1 MAVILSDAF
10 TGTNGDAWNASNW
23 TTRVEGATG
32 SATIQTNRGR
42 LNPLT
47 GAYTKV
53 IALAA
58 PASGTVD
65 DFDVTFSWADGTT
78 GEQYLDWYYRVTT
91 NVATGIPAS
100 CFLVSVD
107 HSGDQVLICSIDS
120 GGTLSTGVTVFT
132 AGLSD
137 TARHWMRVRVVGT
150 QHKVKWWNDGS
161 GEPGTWQIDETD
173 PDAGGWTTGRVLLAQ
188 TNGASGTSRNADF
201 DDFSLDDLITTDPAP
216 AVVAVAATIPAPT
229 VKASATP
236 KPTTVAVSAT
246 IPAPTVAVRTTPA
259 VRSAASTGVS
269 AACTTGV
276 TVTKP
281 SGVADG
287 DVLFAFVSKTNYA
300 DTNAFTCSGW
310 TEISSGTR
318 GTTTGNDRHV
328 TILRKVIT
336 NAAGE
341 GSNYTF
347 VTTFGT
353 TCSMCAT
360 IICVSGAD
368 TTTPEDISVPSIT
381 FGSNDATPASRD
393 STSVTAGALVLSYC
407 QLSLGTTAVKTWG
420 APSGYTAPSGGDT
433 SVVASSLN
441 NQHGVAYKTLATAG
455 AAGTNVWTHTAD
467 DANTENS
474 RAIVIVRPAA
484 TTIVTPAVVACAAT
498 IPAPT
503 IDTTVSGDATATPS
517 VVAISAAVPSP
528 TVTTTATP
536 TPAVVAVSATV
547 PAPVVSASASVLAS
561 VVSVAAS
568 VFAVTILATATV
580 APSLVSA
587 AATIPAPTVTATAT
601 VAPDVVPISAT
612 VPAPTITVGT
622 IITPSTVAALA
633 TVPSPTVTG
642 SATVTPSAVAV
653 SATIPSPA
661 VTTSATVTPTAV
673 AVSATIPSPTITA
686 TATVAP
692 SAVAISATVPA
703 PTITA
708 TATVTPSVVPITVT
722 VSAPT
727 ITTGTIV
734 DPSVVPITVVVPAPT
749 ITGSA
754 TVEPSAVTIS
764 ATIPAPTISA
774 STNATATPTTV
785 DVAATLSSPTI
796 TATATVTPTTVAAS
810 ATIPAPTITTTVTV
824 APSVV
829 PITVTVSAPT
839 ITATGTPTPATVAIT
854 ASVGAPVIDA
864 ASAIGD
870 PGIVCLAVT
879 VADVTLTATAPTVAL
894 ATTAPTVT
902 LAVTCATLELVA
914 TCATVALTFS
924 EDC

>member
-23 TTRVEGATG
+23 TTRTEGTTG
-32 SATIQTNRGR
+32 SSTIQTNRGR
-42 LNPLT
+42 ATAAT
-47 GAYTKV
+47 GAYTGQY
-53 IALAA
+53 ALGA
-58 PASGTVD
+58 PASGDAD
-65 DFDVTFSWADGTT
+65 DFDVTFSWADTST
-78 GEQYLDWYYRVTT
+78 GEQYLDFIYRCTT
-91 NVATGIPAS
+91 NATSGVPGSAFMVEVSNNSNKVGIYS
-100 CFLVSVD
+100 L
-107 HSGDQVLICSIDS
+107 DS
-120 GGTLSTGVTVFT
+120 GGAISTGIEVTS
-132 AGLSD
+132 AGVND
-137 TARHWMRVRVVGT
+137 TNTHRMRIRVVGT
-150 QHKVKWWNDGS
+150 QHKVKWWDDGS

-173 PDAGGWTTGRVLLAQ
+173 PDGGGWTTGRVLLGKL
-188 TNGASGTSRNADF
+188 NGAAGTSRSTDF

-353 TCSMCAT
+353 VCSMCAT
-360 IICVSGAD
+360 IVCVSGAD

-433 SVVASSLN
+433 SIAASSLN
-441 NQHGVAYKTLATAG
+441 NQHGVAYKTLATVG
-455 AAGTNVWTHTAD
+455 AAGTNVWTHTTD
-467 DANTENS
+467 DATTENS

-484 TTIVTPAVVACAAT
+484 TTIVTPAVVAISAT

-503 IDTTVSGDATATPS
+503 IDTTTSGDATATPS

-536 TPAVVAVSATV
+536 TPAVVAVAATV

-587 AATIPAPTVTATAT
+587 AATIPAPTITATAT
-601 VAPDVVPISAT
+601 VTPDVVPISAT

-653 SATIPSPA
+653 SATIPSP
-661 VTTSATVTPTAV
+661 
-673 AVSATIPSPTITA
+673 
-686 TATVAP
+686 
-692 SAVAISATVPA
+692 
-703 PTITA
+703 TITA

-727 ITTGTIV
+727 IITGTIV

-785 DVAATLSSPTI
+785 DVAATLPSPTI

-854 ASVGAPVIDA
+854 TSVGAPVIDA

-879 VADVTLTATAPTVAL
+879 AADVTLTATAPTVAL
-894 ATTAPTVT
+894 ATTAPTVA

-914 TCATVALTFS
+914 TCATVALTLS

>member
-23 TTRVEGATG
+23 TTRTEGTTG
-32 SATIQTNRGR
+32 SSTIQTNRGR
-42 LNPLT
+42 ATAAT
-47 GAYTKV
+47 GAYTGQY
-53 IALAA
+53 ALGA
-58 PASGTVD
+58 PASGDAD
-65 DFDVTFSWADGTT
+65 DFDVTFSWADTST
-78 GEQYLDWYYRVTT
+78 GEQYIDFIYRCTT
-91 NVATGIPAS
+91 NPT
-100 CFLVSVD
+100 
-107 HSGDQVLICSIDS
+107 SGVPGSAFVVEIGPNSDKIGVYSLDS
-120 GGTLSTGVTVFT
+120 GGAFSTGIFVTS
-132 AGLSD
+132 AGVND
-137 TARHWMRVRVVGT
+137 TNRHWMRVLVVGT
-150 QHKVKWWNDGS
+150 QHKVKWWDDGS

-173 PDAGGWTTGRVLLAQ
+173 PDGGGWTTGRVLLGKL
-188 TNGASGTSRNADF
+188 NGAAGTSRSTDF

-353 TCSMCAT
+353 VCSMCAT
-360 IICVSGAD
+360 IVCVSGAD

-407 QLSLGTTAVKTWG
+407 QLSLGTAAVKTWG
-420 APSGYTAPSGGDT
+420 APSGYTATSGGDT

-503 IDTTVSGDATATPS
+503 IDTTTSGDATATPS

-536 TPAVVAVSATV
+536 TPAVVAVAATV

-587 AATIPAPTVTATAT
+587 AATIPAPTITATAT
-601 VAPDVVPISAT
+601 VTPDVVPISAT

-653 SATIPSPA
+653 SATIPSP
-661 VTTSATVTPTAV
+661 
-673 AVSATIPSPTITA
+673 
-686 TATVAP
+686 
-692 SAVAISATVPA
+692 
-703 PTITA
+703 TITA

-727 ITTGTIV
+727 IITGTIV

-785 DVAATLSSPTI
+785 DVAATLPSPTI

-854 ASVGAPVIDA
+854 TSVGAPVIDA

-879 VADVTLTATAPTVAL
+879 AADVTLTATAPTVAL
-894 ATTAPTVT
+894 ATTAPTVA
-902 LAVTCATLELVA
+902 LAVTCATLTLVA
-914 TCATVALTFS
+914 TCATVALTLS

>member
-23 TTRVEGATG
+23 TTRTEGTTG
-32 SATIQTNRGR
+32 SSTIQTNRGR
-42 LNPLT
+42 ATAAT
-47 GAYTKV
+47 GAYTGQY
-53 IALAA
+53 ALGA
-58 PASGTVD
+58 PASGDAD
-65 DFDVTFSWADGTT
+65 DFDVTFSWADTST
-78 GEQYLDWYYRVTT
+78 GEQYIDFIYRCTT
-91 NVATGIPAS
+91 NPT
-100 CFLVSVD
+100 
-107 HSGDQVLICSIDS
+107 SGVPGSAFAVEIGPNSDKIGVYSLDS
-120 GGTLSTGVTVFT
+120 GGAFSTGIFVTS
-132 AGLSD
+132 AGVND
-137 TARHWMRVRVVGT
+137 TNRHWMRVLVVGT
-150 QHKVKWWNDGS
+150 QHKVKWWDDGS

-173 PDAGGWTTGRVLLAQ
+173 PDGGGWTTGRVLLGKL
-188 TNGASGTSRNADF
+188 NGAAGTSRSTDF

-407 QLSLGTTAVKTWG
+407 QLSLATTAVKTWG

-467 DANTENS
+467 DAMTENS

-503 IDTTVSGDATATPS
+503 IDTTTSGDATATPS

-547 PAPVVSASASVLAS
+547 PAPVVSATASVLAS

-587 AATIPAPTVTATAT
+587 AATIPAPTITATAT
-601 VAPDVVPISAT
+601 VTPDVVPIIAT

-653 SATIPSPA
+653 L
-661 VTTSATVTPTAV
+661 ATV
-673 AVSATIPSPTITA
+673 
-686 TATVAP
+686 
-692 SAVAISATVPA
+692 
-703 PTITA
+703 
-708 TATVTPSVVPITVT
+708 
-722 VSAPT
+722 
-727 ITTGTIV
+727 
-734 DPSVVPITVVVPAPT
+734 
-749 ITGSA
+749 
-754 TVEPSAVTIS
+754 
-764 ATIPAPTISA
+764 PAPTISA

-785 DVAATLSSPTI
+785 DVAATLPSPTI

-879 VADVTLTATAPTVAL
+879 AADVTLTATAPTVAL
-894 ATTAPTVT
+894 ATTAPTVA

-914 TCATVALTFS
+914 TCATVALTLS

>member
-587 AATIPAPTVTATAT
+587 AATIPAPTITATAT
-601 VAPDVVPISAT
+601 VTPDVVPISAT

-754 TVEPSAVTIS
+754 TVEPSAVTVS
-764 ATIPAPTISA
+764 ATVPAPTISA

>member
-23 TTRVEGATG
+23 TTRTEGTTG
-32 SATIQTNRGR
+32 SSTIQTNRGR
-42 LNPLT
+42 ATAAT
-47 GAYTKV
+47 GAYTGQY
-53 IALAA
+53 ALGA
-58 PASGTVD
+58 PASGDAD
-65 DFDVTFSWADGTT
+65 DFDVTFSWADTST
-78 GEQYLDWYYRVTT
+78 GEQYIDFIYRCTT
-91 NVATGIPAS
+91 NPT
-100 CFLVSVD
+100 
-107 HSGDQVLICSIDS
+107 SGVPGSAFVVEIGPNSDKIGVYSLDS
-120 GGTLSTGVTVFT
+120 GGAFSTGIFVTS
-132 AGLSD
+132 AGVND
-137 TARHWMRVRVVGT
+137 TNRHWMRVLVVGT
-150 QHKVKWWNDGS
+150 QHKVKWWDDGS

-173 PDAGGWTTGRVLLAQ
+173 PDGGGWTTGRVLLGKL
-188 TNGASGTSRNADF
+188 NGAAGTSRSTDF

-360 IICVSGAD
+360 IICVTGAD

-433 SVVASSLN
+433 SIAASSLN
-441 NQHGVAYKTLATAG
+441 NQHGVAYKTLATVG
-455 AAGTNVWTHTAD
+455 AAGTNVWTHTTD
-467 DANTENS
+467 DATTENS

-484 TTIVTPAVVACAAT
+484 TTIVTPAVVAISAT

-503 IDTTVSGDATATPS
+503 IDTTTSGDATATPS

-536 TPAVVAVSATV
+536 TPAVVAVAATV

-587 AATIPAPTVTATAT
+587 AATIPAPTITATAT
-601 VAPDVVPISAT
+601 VTPDVVPISAT

-653 SATIPSPA
+653 SATIPSP
-661 VTTSATVTPTAV
+661 
-673 AVSATIPSPTITA
+673 
-686 TATVAP
+686 
-692 SAVAISATVPA
+692 
-703 PTITA
+703 TITA

-727 ITTGTIV
+727 IITGTIV

-764 ATIPAPTISA
+764 ATVPAPTISA

-785 DVAATLSSPTI
+785 DVAATLPSPTI

-854 ASVGAPVIDA
+854 TSVGAPVIDA

-879 VADVTLTATAPTVAL
+879 AADVTLTATAPTVAL
-894 ATTAPTVT
+894 ATTAPTVA
-902 LAVTCATLELVA
+902 LAVTCATLTLVA
-914 TCATVALTFS
+914 TCATVALTLS

>member
-23 TTRVEGATG
+23 TTRTEGTTG
-32 SATIQTNRGR
+32 SSTIQTNRGR
-42 LNPLT
+42 ATAAT
-47 GAYTKV
+47 GAYTGQY
-53 IALAA
+53 ALGA
-58 PASGTVD
+58 PASGDAD
-65 DFDVTFSWADGTT
+65 DFDVTFSWADTST
-78 GEQYLDWYYRVTT
+78 GEQYIDFIYRCTT
-91 NVATGIPAS
+91 NPT
-100 CFLVSVD
+100 
-107 HSGDQVLICSIDS
+107 SGVPGSAFVVEIGPNSDKIGVYSLDS
-120 GGTLSTGVTVFT
+120 GGAFSTGIFVTS
-132 AGLSD
+132 AGVND
-137 TARHWMRVRVVGT
+137 TNRHWMRVLVVGT
-150 QHKVKWWNDGS
+150 QHKVKWWDDGS

-173 PDAGGWTTGRVLLAQ
+173 PDGGGWTTGRVLLGKL
-188 TNGASGTSRNADF
+188 NGAAGTSRSTDF

-281 SGVADG
+281 TGVADG

-433 SVVASSLN
+433 SIAASSLN
-441 NQHGVAYKTLATAG
+441 NQHGVAYKTLATVG
-455 AAGTNVWTHTAD
+455 AAGTNVWTHTTD
-467 DANTENS
+467 DATTENS

-484 TTIVTPAVVACAAT
+484 TTIVTPAVVAISAT

-503 IDTTVSGDATATPS
+503 IDTTTSGDATATPS

-536 TPAVVAVSATV
+536 TPAVVAVAATV

-587 AATIPAPTVTATAT
+587 AATIPAPTITATAT
-601 VAPDVVPISAT
+601 VTPDVVPISAT

-653 SATIPSPA
+653 SATIPSP
-661 VTTSATVTPTAV
+661 
-673 AVSATIPSPTITA
+673 
-686 TATVAP
+686 
-692 SAVAISATVPA
+692 
-703 PTITA
+703 TITA

-727 ITTGTIV
+727 IITGTIV

-785 DVAATLSSPTI
+785 DVAATLPSPTI

-854 ASVGAPVIDA
+854 TSVGAPVIDA

-879 VADVTLTATAPTVAL
+879 AADVTLTATAPTVAL
-894 ATTAPTVT
+894 ATTAPTVA
-902 LAVTCATLELVA
+902 LAVTCATLTLVA
-914 TCATVALTFS
+914 TCATVALTLS

>member
-1 MAVILSDAF
+1 MASPAFRSYTQAYTTAVTSVTPTEPAGATTDDIIVAFIYVENTNPTTITPPTGWSDTFNGTTLKQDMVLSGQVWSLQAF
-10 TGTNGDAWNASNW
+10 WIRRGGSAPSYSSFSWSGASNVQHL
-23 TTRVEGATG
+23 TAAYSGA
-32 SATIQTNRGR
+32 
-42 LNPLT
+42 
-47 GAYTKV
+47 V
-53 IALAA
+53 
-58 PASGTVD
+58 ASGDPWSFMAGAKRD
-65 DFDVTFSWADGTT
+65 DSSTNTYPDVSGTT
-78 GEQYLDWYYRVTT
+78 LTADETLIWAGCNYV
-91 NVATGIPAS
+91 GI
-100 CFLVSVD
+100 
-107 HSGDQVLICSIDS
+107 
-120 GGTLSTGVTVFT
+120 GTLTAPTGY
-132 AGLSD
+132 
-137 TARHWMRVRVVGT
+137 TARH
-150 QHKVKWWNDGS
+150 S
-161 GEPGTWQIDETD
+161 
-173 PDAGGWTTGRVLLAQ
+173 
-188 TNGASGTSRNADF
+188 TNGSDLALADKAQATATSVTSTGASSNSAGNHASILLGLQSVAAA
-201 DDFSLDDLITTDPAP
+201 SDPAP
-216 AVVAVAATIPAPT
+216 
-229 VKASATP
+229 S
-236 KPTTVAVSAT
+236 TVAVSAT
-246 IPAPTVAVRTTPA
+246 IPTPAIPLLGPATPSTVAVSATIPTPTIA
-259 VRSAASTGVS
+259 VRSNPTVRSAASTGVS

-281 SGVADG
+281 TGVADG
-287 DVLFAFVSKTNYA
+287 DVLFAFVSKTNYSNTA
-300 DTNAFTCSGW
+300 AFTCSGW

-353 TCSMCAT
+353 VCSMCAT

-433 SVVASSLN
+433 SIAASSLN

-455 AAGTNVWTHTAD
+455 AAGTNVWTHTVD

-517 VVAISAAVPSP
+517 VVAISATVPSP
-528 TVTTTATP
+528 TVVTTATP

-547 PAPVVSASASVLAS
+547 PAPVVSATASVLAS
-561 VVSVAAS
+561 VVSVAAT
-568 VFAVTILATATV
+568 VLAATILATATV

-587 AATIPAPTVTATAT
+587 AATIPAPTITATAT
-601 VAPDVVPISAT
+601 VTPDVVPISAT

-653 SATIPSPA
+653 SATIPSP
-661 VTTSATVTPTAV
+661 
-673 AVSATIPSPTITA
+673 
-686 TATVAP
+686 
-692 SAVAISATVPA
+692 
-703 PTITA
+703 TITA

-727 ITTGTIV
+727 IITGTIV

-785 DVAATLSSPTI
+785 DVAATLPSPTI

-854 ASVGAPVIDA
+854 TSVGAPVIDA

-879 VADVTLTATAPTVAL
+879 AADVTLTATAPTVAL
-894 ATTAPTVT
+894 ATTAPTVA
-902 LAVTCATLELVA
+902 LAVTCATLTLVA
-914 TCATVALTFS
+914 TCATVALTLS

>member
-23 TTRVEGATG
+23 TTRTEGTTG
-32 SATIQTNRGR
+32 SSTIQTNRGR
-42 LNPLT
+42 ATAAT
-47 GAYTKV
+47 GAYTGQY
-53 IALAA
+53 ALGA
-58 PASGTVD
+58 PASGDAD
-65 DFDVTFSWADGTT
+65 DFDVTFSWADTST
-78 GEQYLDWYYRVTT
+78 GEQYIDFIYRCTT
-91 NVATGIPAS
+91 NPT
-100 CFLVSVD
+100 
-107 HSGDQVLICSIDS
+107 SGVPGSAFVVEIGPNSDKIGVYSLDS
-120 GGTLSTGVTVFT
+120 GGAFSTGIFVTS
-132 AGLSD
+132 AGVND
-137 TARHWMRVRVVGT
+137 TNRHWMRVLVVGT
-150 QHKVKWWNDGS
+150 QHKVKWWDDGS

-173 PDAGGWTTGRVLLAQ
+173 PDGGGWTTGRVLLGKL
-188 TNGASGTSRNADF
+188 NGAAGTSRSTDF

-433 SVVASSLN
+433 SIAASSLN
-441 NQHGVAYKTLATAG
+441 NQHGVAYKTLATVG
-455 AAGTNVWTHTAD
+455 AAGTNVWTHTTD
-467 DANTENS
+467 DATTENS

-484 TTIVTPAVVACAAT
+484 TTIVTPAVVAISAT

-503 IDTTVSGDATATPS
+503 IDTTTSGDATATPS

-536 TPAVVAVSATV
+536 TPAVVAVAATV

-587 AATIPAPTVTATAT
+587 AATIPAPTITATAT
-601 VAPDVVPISAT
+601 VTPDVVPISAT

-653 SATIPSPA
+653 SATIPSP
-661 VTTSATVTPTAV
+661 
-673 AVSATIPSPTITA
+673 
-686 TATVAP
+686 
-692 SAVAISATVPA
+692 
-703 PTITA
+703 TITA

-727 ITTGTIV
+727 IITGTIV

-785 DVAATLSSPTI
+785 DVAATLPSPTI

-839 ITATGTPTPATVAIT
+839 ITATGTPAPATVAIT
-854 ASVGAPVIDA
+854 TSVGAPVIDA

-879 VADVTLTATAPTVAL
+879 AADVTLTATAPTVAL
-894 ATTAPTVT
+894 ATTAPTVA
-902 LAVTCATLELVA
+902 LAVTCATLTLVA
-914 TCATVALTFS
+914 TCATVALTLS

>member
-23 TTRVEGATG
+23 TTRTEGTTG
-32 SATIQTNRGR
+32 SSTIQTNRGR
-42 LNPLT
+42 ATAAT
-47 GAYTKV
+47 GAYTGQY
-53 IALAA
+53 ALGA
-58 PASGTVD
+58 PASGDAD
-65 DFDVTFSWADGTT
+65 DFDVTFSWADTST
-78 GEQYLDWYYRVTT
+78 GEQYIDFIYRCTT
-91 NVATGIPAS
+91 NPT
-100 CFLVSVD
+100 
-107 HSGDQVLICSIDS
+107 SGVPGSAFVVEIGPNSDKIGVYSLDS
-120 GGTLSTGVTVFT
+120 GGAFSTGIFVTS
-132 AGLSD
+132 AGVND
-137 TARHWMRVRVVGT
+137 TNRHWMRVLVVGT
-150 QHKVKWWNDGS
+150 QHKVKWWDDGS

-173 PDAGGWTTGRVLLAQ
+173 PDGGGWTTGRVLLGKL
-188 TNGASGTSRNADF
+188 NGAAGTSRSTDF

-433 SVVASSLN
+433 SIAASSLN
-441 NQHGVAYKTLATAG
+441 NQHGVAYKTLATVG
-455 AAGTNVWTHTAD
+455 AAGTNVWTHTTD
-467 DANTENS
+467 DATTENS

-484 TTIVTPAVVACAAT
+484 TTIVTPAVVAISAT

-503 IDTTVSGDATATPS
+503 IDTTTSGDATATPS

-536 TPAVVAVSATV
+536 TPAVVAVAATV

-587 AATIPAPTVTATAT
+587 AATIPAPTITATAT
-601 VAPDVVPISAT
+601 VTPDVVPISAT

-653 SATIPSPA
+653 SATIPSP
-661 VTTSATVTPTAV
+661 
-673 AVSATIPSPTITA
+673 
-686 TATVAP
+686 
-692 SAVAISATVPA
+692 
-703 PTITA
+703 TITA

-727 ITTGTIV
+727 IITGTIV

-785 DVAATLSSPTI
+785 DVAATLPSPTI

-879 VADVTLTATAPTVAL
+879 AADVTLTATAPTVAL
-894 ATTAPTVT
+894 ATTAPTVA
-902 LAVTCATLELVA
+902 LAVTCATLTLVA
-914 TCATVALTFS
+914 TCATVALTLS

>member
-23 TTRVEGATG
+23 TTRTEGTTG
-32 SATIQTNRGR
+32 SSTIQTNRGR
-42 LNPLT
+42 ATAAT
-47 GAYTKV
+47 GAYTGQY
-53 IALAA
+53 ALGA
-58 PASGTVD
+58 PASGDAD
-65 DFDVTFSWADGTT
+65 DFDVTFSWADTST
-78 GEQYLDWYYRVTT
+78 GEQYIDFIYRCTT
-91 NVATGIPAS
+91 NPT
-100 CFLVSVD
+100 
-107 HSGDQVLICSIDS
+107 SGVPGSAFVVEIGPNSDKIGVYSLDS
-120 GGTLSTGVTVFT
+120 GGAFSTGIFVTS
-132 AGLSD
+132 AGVND
-137 TARHWMRVRVVGT
+137 TNRHWMRVLVVGT
-150 QHKVKWWNDGS
+150 QHKVKWWDDGS

-173 PDAGGWTTGRVLLAQ
+173 PDGGGWTTGRVLLGKL
-188 TNGASGTSRNADF
+188 NGAAGTSRSTDF

-433 SVVASSLN
+433 SIAASSLN
-441 NQHGVAYKTLATAG
+441 NQHGVAYKTLATVG
-455 AAGTNVWTHTAD
+455 AAGTNVWTHTTD
-467 DANTENS
+467 DATTENS

-484 TTIVTPAVVACAAT
+484 TTIVTPAVVAISAT

-503 IDTTVSGDATATPS
+503 IDTTTSGDATATPS

-536 TPAVVAVSATV
+536 TPAVVAVAATV

-587 AATIPAPTVTATAT
+587 AATIPAPTITATAT
-601 VAPDVVPISAT
+601 VTPDVVPISAT

-653 SATIPSPA
+653 SA
-661 VTTSATVTPTAV
+661 
-673 AVSATIPSPTITA
+673 
-686 TATVAP
+686 
-692 SAVAISATVPA
+692 AIPA

-727 ITTGTIV
+727 IITGTIV

-785 DVAATLSSPTI
+785 DVAATLPSPTI

-854 ASVGAPVIDA
+854 TSVGAPVIDA

-879 VADVTLTATAPTVAL
+879 AADVTLTATAPTVAL
-894 ATTAPTVT
+894 ATTAPTVA
-902 LAVTCATLELVA
+902 LAVTCATLTLVA
-914 TCATVALTFS
+914 TCATVALTLS

>member
-23 TTRVEGATG
+23 TTRTEGTTG
-32 SATIQTNRGR
+32 SSTIQTNRGR
-42 LNPLT
+42 ATAAT
-47 GAYTKV
+47 GAYTGQY
-53 IALAA
+53 ALGA
-58 PASGTVD
+58 PASGDAD
-65 DFDVTFSWADGTT
+65 DFDVTFSWADTST
-78 GEQYLDWYYRVTT
+78 GEQYIDFIYRCTT
-91 NVATGIPAS
+91 NPT
-100 CFLVSVD
+100 
-107 HSGDQVLICSIDS
+107 SGVPGSAFVVEIGPNSDKIGVYSLDS
-120 GGTLSTGVTVFT
+120 GGAFSTGIFVTS
-132 AGLSD
+132 AGVND
-137 TARHWMRVRVVGT
+137 TNRHWMRVLVVGT
-150 QHKVKWWNDGS
+150 QHKVKWWDDGS

-173 PDAGGWTTGRVLLAQ
+173 PDGGGWTTGRVLLGKL
-188 TNGASGTSRNADF
+188 NGAAGTSRSTDF

-360 IICVSGAD
+360 IICVTGAD

-433 SVVASSLN
+433 SIAASSLN
-441 NQHGVAYKTLATAG
+441 NQHGVAYKTLATVG
-455 AAGTNVWTHTAD
+455 AAGTNVWTHTTD
-467 DANTENS
+467 DATTENS

-484 TTIVTPAVVACAAT
+484 TTIVTPAVVAISAT

-503 IDTTVSGDATATPS
+503 IDTTTSGDATATPS

-536 TPAVVAVSATV
+536 TPAVVAVAATV

-587 AATIPAPTVTATAT
+587 AATIPAPTITATAT
-601 VAPDVVPISAT
+601 VTPDVVPISAT

-653 SATIPSPA
+653 SATIPSP
-661 VTTSATVTPTAV
+661 
-673 AVSATIPSPTITA
+673 
-686 TATVAP
+686 
-692 SAVAISATVPA
+692 
-703 PTITA
+703 TITA

-727 ITTGTIV
+727 IITGTIV

-785 DVAATLSSPTI
+785 DVAATLPSPTI

-854 ASVGAPVIDA
+854 TSVGAPVIDA

-879 VADVTLTATAPTVAL
+879 AADVTLTATAPTVAL
-894 ATTAPTVT
+894 ATTAPTVA
-902 LAVTCATLELVA
+902 LAVTCATLTLVA
-914 TCATVALTFS
+914 TCATVALTLS

>member
-23 TTRVEGATG
+23 TTRTEGTTG
-32 SATIQTNRGR
+32 SSTIQTNRGR
-42 LNPLT
+42 ATAAT
-47 GAYTKV
+47 GAYTGQY
-53 IALAA
+53 ALGA
-58 PASGTVD
+58 PASGDAD
-65 DFDVTFSWADGTT
+65 DFDVTFSWADTST
-78 GEQYLDWYYRVTT
+78 GEQYIDFIYRCTT
-91 NVATGIPAS
+91 NPT
-100 CFLVSVD
+100 
-107 HSGDQVLICSIDS
+107 SGVPGSAFVVEIGPNSDKIGVYSLDS
-120 GGTLSTGVTVFT
+120 GGAFSTGISVTS
-132 AGLSD
+132 AGVND
-137 TARHWMRVRVVGT
+137 TNRHWMRVLVVGT
-150 QHKVKWWNDGS
+150 QHKVKWWDDGS

-173 PDAGGWTTGRVLLAQ
+173 PDGGGWTTGRVLLGKL
-188 TNGASGTSRNADF
+188 NGAAGTSRSTDF

-287 DVLFAFVSKTNYA
+287 DVLFAFVSKTNYSNTA
-300 DTNAFTCSGW
+300 AFTCSGW

-407 QLSLGTTAVKTWG
+407 QLSLATTAVKTWG

-433 SVVASSLN
+433 SIAASSLN

-467 DANTENS
+467 DATTENS

-503 IDTTVSGDATATPS
+503 IDTTTSGDATATPS
-517 VVAISAAVPSP
+517 VVAISATVPSP
-528 TVTTTATP
+528 TVVTTATP

-587 AATIPAPTVTATAT
+587 AATIPAPTITATAT
-601 VAPDVVPISAT
+601 VTPDVVPISAT

-653 SATIPSPA
+653 SATIPSP
-661 VTTSATVTPTAV
+661 
-673 AVSATIPSPTITA
+673 
-686 TATVAP
+686 
-692 SAVAISATVPA
+692 
-703 PTITA
+703 TITA

-727 ITTGTIV
+727 IITGTIV

-785 DVAATLSSPTI
+785 DVAATLPSPTI

-879 VADVTLTATAPTVAL
+879 AADVTLTATAPTVAL
-894 ATTAPTVT
+894 ATTAPTVA
-902 LAVTCATLELVA
+902 LAVTCATLTLVA
-914 TCATVALTFS
+914 TCATVALTLS

>member
-23 TTRVEGATG
+23 TTRTEGTTG
-32 SATIQTNRGR
+32 SSTIQTNRGR
-42 LNPLT
+42 ATAAT
-47 GAYTKV
+47 GAYTGQY
-53 IALAA
+53 ALGA
-58 PASGTVD
+58 PASGDAD
-65 DFDVTFSWADGTT
+65 DFDVTFSWADTST
-78 GEQYLDWYYRVTT
+78 GEQYIDFIYRCTT
-91 NVATGIPAS
+91 NPT
-100 CFLVSVD
+100 
-107 HSGDQVLICSIDS
+107 SGVPGSAFVVEIGPNSDKIGVYSLDS
-120 GGTLSTGVTVFT
+120 GGAFSTGIFVTS
-132 AGLSD
+132 AGVND
-137 TARHWMRVRVVGT
+137 TNRHWMRVLVVGT
-150 QHKVKWWNDGS
+150 QHKVKWWDDGS

-173 PDAGGWTTGRVLLAQ
+173 PDGGGWTTGRVLLGKV
-188 TNGASGTSRNADF
+188 NGAAGTSRSTDF

-216 AVVAVAATIPAPT
+216 AVVAVAAAIPAPT

-236 KPTTVAVSAT
+236 TPTTVAVAAT
-246 IPAPTVAVRTTPA
+246 IPAPTVAVRTTPT

-281 SGVADG
+281 TGVADG

-300 DTNAFTCSGW
+300 DTAAFTCSGW

-360 IICVSGAD
+360 IVCVSGAD

-433 SVVASSLN
+433 SIAASSLN

-455 AAGTNVWTHTAD
+455 AAGTNVWTHTVD
-467 DANTENS
+467 DATTENS

-498 IPAPT
+498 VPAPT
-503 IDTTVSGDATATPS
+503 IDTTTSGDATATPS

-528 TVTTTATP
+528 TVVTTATP
-536 TPAVVAVSATV
+536 TPAVVAVSAAV
-547 PAPVVSASASVLAS
+547 PAPVVSATASVLAS

-587 AATIPAPTVTATAT
+587 AATIPAPTITATAT
-601 VAPDVVPISAT
+601 VTPDVVPISAT

-653 SATIPSPA
+653 SATIPSP
-661 VTTSATVTPTAV
+661 
-673 AVSATIPSPTITA
+673 
-686 TATVAP
+686 
-692 SAVAISATVPA
+692 
-703 PTITA
+703 TITA

-727 ITTGTIV
+727 IITGTIV

-764 ATIPAPTISA
+764 ATVPAPTISA

-785 DVAATLSSPTI
+785 DVAATLPSPTI

-829 PITVTVSAPT
+829 PITVTVPAPT

-854 ASVGAPVIDA
+854 ASVGAPVVDA

-879 VADVTLTATAPTVAL
+879 AADVTLTATAPTVAL

-914 TCATVALTFS
+914 TCATVALTLS

>member
-23 TTRVEGATG
+23 TTRTEGTTG
-32 SATIQTNRGR
+32 SSTIQTNRGR
-42 LNPLT
+42 ATAAT
-47 GAYTKV
+47 GAYTGQY
-53 IALAA
+53 ALGA
-58 PASGTVD
+58 PASGDAD
-65 DFDVTFSWADGTT
+65 DFDVTFSWADTST
-78 GEQYLDWYYRVTT
+78 GEQYIDFIYRCTT
-91 NVATGIPAS
+91 NPT
-100 CFLVSVD
+100 
-107 HSGDQVLICSIDS
+107 SGVPGSAFVVEIGPNSDKIGVYSLDS
-120 GGTLSTGVTVFT
+120 GGAFSTGIFVTS
-132 AGLSD
+132 AGVND
-137 TARHWMRVRVVGT
+137 TNRHWMRVLVVGT
-150 QHKVKWWNDGS
+150 QHKVKWWDDGS

-173 PDAGGWTTGRVLLAQ
+173 PDGGGWTTGRVLLGKL
-188 TNGASGTSRNADF
+188 NGAAGTSRSTDF

-433 SVVASSLN
+433 SIAASSLN
-441 NQHGVAYKTLATAG
+441 NQHGVAYKTLATVG
-455 AAGTNVWTHTAD
+455 AAGTNVWTHTTD
-467 DANTENS
+467 DATTENS

-484 TTIVTPAVVACAAT
+484 TTIVTPAVVAISAT

-503 IDTTVSGDATATPS
+503 IDTTTSGDATATPS

-536 TPAVVAVSATV
+536 TPAVVAVAATV

-587 AATIPAPTVTATAT
+587 AATIPAPTITATAT
-601 VAPDVVPISAT
+601 VTPDVVPISAT

-653 SATIPSPA
+653 SATIPSP
-661 VTTSATVTPTAV
+661 
-673 AVSATIPSPTITA
+673 
-686 TATVAP
+686 
-692 SAVAISATVPA
+692 
-703 PTITA
+703 TITA

-727 ITTGTIV
+727 IITGTIV

-785 DVAATLSSPTI
+785 DVAATLPSPTI

-854 ASVGAPVIDA
+854 TSVGAPVIDA

-879 VADVTLTATAPTVAL
+879 AADVTLTATAPTVAL
-894 ATTAPTVT
+894 ATTAPTVA
-902 LAVTCATLELVA
+902 LAVTCATLTLVA
-914 TCATVALTFS
+914 TCATVALTLS

>member
-1 MAVILSDAF
+1 MTVILSDTF
-10 TGTNGDAWNASNW
+10 TGTDGDAWNASNW
-23 TTRVEGATG
+23 TTRLVGGTG
-32 SATIQTNRGR
+32 SATIQSATGE
-42 LNPLT
+42 LAVAT
-47 GAYTKV
+47 GAYAV
-53 IALAA
+53 AVALGA
-58 PASGTVD
+58 PASGTCDDLDLLFPWVD
-65 DFDVTFSWADGTT
+65 ASG
-78 GEQYLDWYYRVTT
+78 GEQYIDIDYRIGT
-91 NVATGIPAS
+91 NATSGIPAS
-100 CFLVSVD
+100 CFRVEISHDSDKV
-107 HSGDQVLICSIDS
+107 GIYSIDS
-120 GGTLSTGVTVFT
+120 GGTFSTGIEVTT
-132 AGLSD
+132 AGVNDLA
-137 TARHWMRVRVVGT
+137 THWMRILVVGDR
-150 QHKVKWWNDGS
+150 HRVKWWDDGS

-173 PDAGGWTTGRVLLAQ
+173 PDGGGWTTGRFAMSKV
-188 TNGASGTSRNADF
+188 NGAAGAAESVRFNSVV
-201 DDFSLDDLITTDPAP
+201 LDDTTTTDPAP
-216 AVVAVAATIPAPT
+216 STVAITAAIPAPAIT
-229 VKASATP
+229 TTATP
-236 KPTTVAVSAT
+236 TPTTVAISAT
-246 IPAPTVAVRTTPA
+246 IPAPTVSVRTTPT

-281 SGVADG
+281 TGVADG
-287 DVLFAFVSKTNYA
+287 DVLFAFVSKTNYS

-407 QLSLGTTAVKTWG
+407 QLSLATTAVKTWG
-420 APSGYTAPSGGDT
+420 PPSGYTAPSGGDT

-467 DANTENS
+467 DATTENS

-503 IDTTVSGDATATPS
+503 IDTTTSGDATATPS

-528 TVTTTATP
+528 TIVTTATP

-547 PAPVVSASASVLAS
+547 PAPVVSATASVLAS

-568 VFAVTILATATV
+568 VLAATILATATV

-587 AATIPAPTVTATAT
+587 AATIPAPIITATAT
-601 VAPDVVPISAT
+601 VTPDVVPISAT

-622 IITPSTVAALA
+622 IVAPSVVAVLA
-633 TVPSPTVTG
+633 TVPTPTITG

-653 SATIPSPA
+653 L
-661 VTTSATVTPTAV
+661 
-673 AVSATIPSPTITA
+673 
-686 TATVAP
+686 
-692 SAVAISATVPA
+692 
-703 PTITA
+703 
-708 TATVTPSVVPITVT
+708 
-722 VSAPT
+722 
-727 ITTGTIV
+727 
-734 DPSVVPITVVVPAPT
+734 
-749 ITGSA
+749 
-754 TVEPSAVTIS
+754 
-764 ATIPAPTISA
+764 ATIPAPTISVGA
-774 STNATATPTTV
+774 SATAEPSTV
-785 DVAATLSSPTI
+785 AVSATVPVPTI
-796 TATATVTPTTVAAS
+796 TATGDVAPSTVAVSATVL
-810 ATIPAPTITTTVTV
+810 APTITTTVTV

-829 PITVTVSAPT
+829 PITVTVPAPT

-879 VADVTLTATAPTVAL
+879 AADVTLTA
-894 ATTAPTVT
+894 TAPTVT
-902 LAVTCATLELVA
+902 LAVTCATLELVV
-914 TCATVALTFS
+914 TCATVALTLS

>member
-1 MAVILSDAF
+1 MASPAF
-10 TGTNGDAWNASNW
+10 RSYTQAY
-23 TTRVEGATG
+23 TTAVTSVTPTEPAGATTDDIIVAFIYVENTNPTSITPPTG
-32 SATIQTNRGR
+32 WSASFNGTSLKQDMALAGQVWSLQAFWIRRGASAPSYNNFSWTGSSNVQHLTAAYSGAYNTGDPWSFHAGAKRDTSATS
-42 LNPLT
+42 
-47 GAYTKV
+47 AYPDV
-53 IALAA
+53 
-58 PASGTVD
+58 SGTT
-65 DFDVTFSWADGTT
+65 VTADERLIWAGCN
-78 GEQYLDWYYRVTT
+78 YV
-91 NVATGIPAS
+91 GI
-100 CFLVSVD
+100 
-107 HSGDQVLICSIDS
+107 
-120 GGTLSTGVTVFT
+120 GTLTAPTGY
-132 AGLSD
+132 
-137 TARHWMRVRVVGT
+137 TARH
-150 QHKVKWWNDGS
+150 S
-161 GEPGTWQIDETD
+161 
-173 PDAGGWTTGRVLLAQ
+173 
-188 TNGASGTSRNADF
+188 TNGSDLALADKAQATATSVTSTGADSASNGNHASILLGLR
-201 DDFSLDDLITTDPAP
+201 SLAAGDPTP
-216 AVVAVAATIPAPT
+216 AVVAISATVPAPT
-229 VKASATP
+229 IKTSATP
-236 KPTTVAVSAT
+236 TPSTVAISAT
-246 IPAPTVAVRTTPA
+246 VPSPSAVVRDTVEF
-259 VRSAASTGVS
+259 RSAASTGVS
-269 AACTTGV
+269 AACSTGV

-281 SGVADG
+281 TGVADG
-287 DVLFAFVSKTNYA
+287 DVLYAFVSKTNYA

-360 IICVSGAD
+360 IICVTGAD

-441 NQHGVAYKTLATAG
+441 NQHGVAYKTLATTG
-455 AAGTNVWTHTAD
+455 AAGTNVWTHTVD

-503 IDTTVSGDATATPS
+503 IDTTTSGDATATPS
-517 VVAISAAVPSP
+517 VVAISATVPSP
-528 TVTTTATP
+528 TVVTTATP

-547 PAPVVSASASVLAS
+547 PAPVVSATASVLAS

-587 AATIPAPTVTATAT
+587 AATIPAPT
-601 VAPDVVPISAT
+601 
-612 VPAPTITVGT
+612 
-622 IITPSTVAALA
+622 
-633 TVPSPTVTG
+633 
-642 SATVTPSAVAV
+642 
-653 SATIPSPA
+653 
-661 VTTSATVTPTAV
+661 
-673 AVSATIPSPTITA
+673 ITA
-686 TATVAP
+686 TATVTP
-692 SAVAISATVPA
+692 DVVPISATVPA

-764 ATIPAPTISA
+764 ATVPAPTISA

-785 DVAATLSSPTI
+785 DVAATLPSPTI

-854 ASVGAPVIDA
+854 TSVGAPVIDA

-879 VADVTLTATAPTVAL
+879 AADVTLTATAPTVAL

-914 TCATVALTFS
+914 TCATVALTLS

>member
-23 TTRVEGATG
+23 TTRTEGTTG
-32 SATIQTNRGR
+32 SSTIQTNRGR
-42 LNPLT
+42 ATAAT
-47 GAYTKV
+47 GAYTV
-53 IALAA
+53 QYALGA
-58 PASGTVD
+58 PASGDAD
-65 DFDVTFSWADGTT
+65 DFDVTFSWADTST
-78 GEQYLDWYYRVTT
+78 GEQYIDFIYRCTT
-91 NVATGIPAS
+91 NPT
-100 CFLVSVD
+100 
-107 HSGDQVLICSIDS
+107 SGVPGSAFVVEIGPNSDKIGVYSLDS
-120 GGTLSTGVTVFT
+120 GGAFSTGIFVTS
-132 AGLSD
+132 AGVND
-137 TARHWMRVRVVGT
+137 TNRHWMRVLVIGT
-150 QHKVKWWNDGS
+150 QHKVKWWDDGS

-173 PDAGGWTTGRVLLAQ
+173 PDGGGWTTGRVLLGKL
-188 TNGASGTSRNADF
+188 NGAAGTSRSTDF

-246 IPAPTVAVRTTPA
+246 IPAPTVAVRTTPT

-281 SGVADG
+281 TGVADG

-300 DTNAFTCSGW
+300 DTAAFTCSGW

-407 QLSLGTTAVKTWG
+407 QLSLATTAVKTWG
-420 APSGYTAPSGGDT
+420 PPSGYTAPSGGDT

-503 IDTTVSGDATATPS
+503 IDTTTSGDATATPS

-528 TVTTTATP
+528 TVVTTATP
-536 TPAVVAVSATV
+536 TPAVVAVSTTV

-587 AATIPAPTVTATAT
+587 AATIPAPTITATAT
-601 VAPDVVPISAT
+601 VTPSVVAISAT

-622 IITPSTVAALA
+622 IVTPSTVALSA
-633 TVPSPTVTG
+633 TVPAPTITG

-653 SATIPSPA
+653 SATIPSP
-661 VTTSATVTPTAV
+661 
-673 AVSATIPSPTITA
+673 TITA
-686 TATVAP
+686 TATVTP

-722 VSAPT
+722 VS
-727 ITTGTIV
+727 
-734 DPSVVPITVVVPAPT
+734 APT

-785 DVAATLSSPTI
+785 DVAATLPSPTI

-839 ITATGTPTPATVAIT
+839 ITA
-854 ASVGAPVIDA
+854 SVGAPVIDA

-879 VADVTLTATAPTVAL
+879 AADVTLTATAPTVAL

-914 TCATVALTFS
+914 TCATVALTLS

>member
-23 TTRVEGATG
+23 TTRTEGTTG
-32 SATIQTNRGR
+32 SSTIQTNRGR
-42 LNPLT
+42 ATAAT
-47 GAYTKV
+47 GAYTGQY
-53 IALAA
+53 ALGA
-58 PASGTVD
+58 PASGDAD
-65 DFDVTFSWADGTT
+65 DFDVTFSWADTST
-78 GEQYLDWYYRVTT
+78 GEQYIDFIYRCTT
-91 NVATGIPAS
+91 NPT
-100 CFLVSVD
+100 
-107 HSGDQVLICSIDS
+107 SGVPGSAFVVEIGPNSDKIGVYSLDS
-120 GGTLSTGVTVFT
+120 GGAFSTGISVTS
-132 AGLSD
+132 AGVND
-137 TARHWMRVRVVGT
+137 TNRHWMRVLVVGT
-150 QHKVKWWNDGS
+150 QHKVKWWDDGS

-173 PDAGGWTTGRVLLAQ
+173 PDGGGWTTGRVLLGKL
-188 TNGASGTSRNADF
+188 NGAAGTSRSTDF

-360 IICVSGAD
+360 IICVTGAD

-433 SVVASSLN
+433 SIAASSLN

-503 IDTTVSGDATATPS
+503 IDTTTSGDATATPS

-536 TPAVVAVSATV
+536 TPAVVAVAATV

-587 AATIPAPTVTATAT
+587 AATIPAPTITATAT
-601 VAPDVVPISAT
+601 VTPDVVPISAT

-653 SATIPSPA
+653 SA
-661 VTTSATVTPTAV
+661 
-673 AVSATIPSPTITA
+673 
-686 TATVAP
+686 
-692 SAVAISATVPA
+692 AIPA

-727 ITTGTIV
+727 IITGTIV

-785 DVAATLSSPTI
+785 DVAATLPSPTI

-854 ASVGAPVIDA
+854 TSVGAPVIDA

-879 VADVTLTATAPTVAL
+879 AADVTLTATAPTVAL
-894 ATTAPTVT
+894 ATTAPTVA
-902 LAVTCATLELVA
+902 LAVTCATLTLVA
-914 TCATVALTFS
+914 TCATVALTLS

>member
-23 TTRVEGATG
+23 TTRTEGTTG
-32 SATIQTNRGR
+32 SSTIQTNRGR
-42 LNPLT
+42 ATAAT
-47 GAYTKV
+47 GAYTGQY
-53 IALAA
+53 ALGA
-58 PASGTVD
+58 PASGDAD
-65 DFDVTFSWADGTT
+65 DFDVTFSWADTST
-78 GEQYLDWYYRVTT
+78 GEQYIDFIYRCTT
-91 NVATGIPAS
+91 NPT
-100 CFLVSVD
+100 
-107 HSGDQVLICSIDS
+107 SGVPGSAFVVEIGPNSDKIGVYSLDS
-120 GGTLSTGVTVFT
+120 GGAFSTGIFVTS
-132 AGLSD
+132 AGVND
-137 TARHWMRVRVVGT
+137 TNRHWMRVLVVGT
-150 QHKVKWWNDGS
+150 QHKVKWWDDGS

-173 PDAGGWTTGRVLLAQ
+173 PDGGGWTTGRVLLGKL
-188 TNGASGTSRNADF
+188 NGAAGTSRSTDF

-236 KPTTVAVSAT
+236 KPTTVAISAT
-246 IPAPTVAVRTTPA
+246 IPAPTVSVRTTPT

-368 TTTPEDISVPSIT
+368 TTTPEDIAVPSIT

-433 SVVASSLN
+433 SIAASSLN
-441 NQHGVAYKTLATAG
+441 NQHGVAYKTLATVG
-455 AAGTNVWTHTAD
+455 DAGTNVWTHTTD
-467 DANTENS
+467 DATTENS

-484 TTIVTPAVVACAAT
+484 TTIVTPAVVAISAT

-503 IDTTVSGDATATPS
+503 IDTTTSGDATATPS

-536 TPAVVAVSATV
+536 TPAVVAVAATV

-568 VFAVTILATATV
+568 VFAVTILASATV

-587 AATIPAPTVTATAT
+587 AATIPAPTITATAT
-601 VAPDVVPISAT
+601 VTPDVVPISAT

-653 SATIPSPA
+653 SA
-661 VTTSATVTPTAV
+661 
-673 AVSATIPSPTITA
+673 
-686 TATVAP
+686 
-692 SAVAISATVPA
+692 AIPA

-727 ITTGTIV
+727 IITGTIV

-785 DVAATLSSPTI
+785 DVAATLPSPTI

-854 ASVGAPVIDA
+854 TSVGAPVIDA

-879 VADVTLTATAPTVAL
+879 AADVTLTATAPTVAL
-894 ATTAPTVT
+894 ATTAPTVA
-902 LAVTCATLELVA
+902 LAVTCATLTLVA
-914 TCATVALTFS
+914 TCATVALTLS